1 MKLSWL
7 VSVSISL
14 GAAVSCAIVAQGAES
29 SGAGQAV
36 LSWADL
42 LEQAKSDP
50 ALEDARTTIV
60 ESAREAAASPIIRRA
75 HTLSEVGQNRT
86 WLDGRSEQLEPE
98 IKEQF
103 ALAMSDFAACNSLAQ
118 ELPVLAAGYR
128 LTNDPDILDRIVAQL
143 EEMTAW
149 SPLQRPGWTL
159 YTPGNR
165 LPADGKDGKDGNWL
179 ATGCGVRAIGDTLDL
194 LPEGSLSADLLDRL
208 HQLLEAE
215 IAGVVDDWETKRS
228 WFIRGDNPYTNQWVL
243 PTEGLVRAC
252 IIRGVENHRDA
263 YELGVA
269 NLMRALDAHGSR
281 GEFEEGFGYAQFTVT
296 SMLHA
301 AHAMAVAGDRR
312 AIDHPF
318 LKHFPT
324 WLVHHFQPGNMVINC
339 FDAGGAYNAAERTRP
354 FLSLT
359 AMCTGDSVARWALQY
374 QTSGPS
380 DDVAGL
386 AARALPPVGPDAA
399 PPLFAVYERAP
410 RVNWRSSWDGDATG
424 VWVRGGHPLD
434 QHDHQDRGHVNF
446 IAHGRPILIE
456 AGTPSYSHPQ
466 IMTHYSSGVGHNVL
480 QLGTEEP
487 EQASDTGKTV
497 SHPGWQNRGGVAP
510 IAVTRLD
517 ADGGDVT
524 VDGTNCYDGL
534 TRWTRH
540 VTWDPN
546 NLAVTDHVTL
556 AEGTKQVILFRWHLG
571 TEDDV
576 EIVADEKHYTVT
588 WPDATITLT
597 GSAPLTVTQVK
608 LPDNTLAGHDGSD
621 DPKNCHTCVVVQT
634 CSRLNTAYFATTVR
648 SYAAKAESR

>member
-1 MKLSWL
+1 MKRSWYAAISIL
-7 VSVSISL
+7 LGVTVSSVIL
-14 GAAVSCAIVAQGAES
+14 AEDAGA

-50 ALEDARTTIV
+50 ALEGARTTLV
-60 ESAREAAASPIIRRA
+60 ESAREATASPIIRRA
-75 HTLSEVGQNRT
+75 HTLAEVGQNRT

-103 ALAMSDFAACNSLAQ
+103 ALAMSDFAACNALAQ

-165 LPADGKDGKDGNWL
+165 LPADGKDGNWL
-179 ATGCGVRAIGDTLDL
+179 ATGCGVRAIGNTLDL

-208 HQLLEAE
+208 HQLFATE
-215 IAGVVDDWETKRS
+215 ISGVVDDWNTKRS
-228 WFIRGDNPYTNQWVL
+228 WFISSDNPYTNQWVL

-252 IIRGVENHRDA
+252 IVVGVENHRDA

-269 NLMRALDAHGSR
+269 NLARALDAHGSR

-339 FDAGGAYNAAERTRP
+339 FDAGGAYDAAERTRP

-359 AMCTGDSVARWALQY
+359 AMCTGDTAARWALQY

-380 DDVAGL
+380 DDLAGL

-399 PPLFAVYERAP
+399 PPLFAVYERAA
-410 RVNWRSSWDGDATG
+410 RVNWRDSWDPNGTG

-446 IAHGRPILIE
+446 ISRGRPILIE

-466 IMTHYSSGVGHNVL
+466 MMTHYSSGVGHNVL

-487 EQASDTGKTV
+487 EEASDTGKTV

-517 ADGGDVT
+517 ADGGNVT
-524 VDGTNCYDGL
+524 VDGTACYDGL

-540 VTWDPN
+540 VVWDKDDFT
-546 NLAVTDHVTL
+546 VTDEVVL
-556 AEGTKQVILFRWHLG
+556 AEGAEQVILFRWHLG
-571 TEDDV
+571 TE
-576 EIVADEKHYTVT
+576 EGVAISGDGKSYTVS
-588 WPDATITLT
+588 WPDASITLT
-597 GSAPLTVTQVK
+597 GDAPLTVTQVR
-608 LPDNTLAGHDGSD
+608 LPDNTLQGHDGSED
-621 DPKNCHTCVVVQT
+621 AKNFHTCVVVQT
-634 CSRLNTAYFATTVR
+634 HEPVSGLQMTTQA
-648 SYAAKAESR
+648 SPG